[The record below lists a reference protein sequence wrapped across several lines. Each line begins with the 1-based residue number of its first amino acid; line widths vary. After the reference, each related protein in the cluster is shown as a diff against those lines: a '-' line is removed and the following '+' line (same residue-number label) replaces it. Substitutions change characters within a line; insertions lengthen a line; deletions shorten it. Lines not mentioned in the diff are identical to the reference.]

1 LIELVKTDVN
11 RDLSSGIPVLASIIK
26 LTNLFFE
33 NPLSGLANF
42 TDIIKNVQILRNLL
56 DTSEAD
62 TKQIL
67 SDVNIIVDTLIRL
80 FNTITSNPQ
89 G

>member
-1 LIELVKTDVN
+1 MVKTDVN
-11 RDLSSGIPVLASIIK
+11 RDLSNGIPVLASIIK

-33 NPLSGLANF
+33 NPLSGFANF

-67 SDVNIIVDTLIRL
+67 SDVNVIVDTLIRL